1 MASLPPL
8 PTIQASGSRA
18 GRARSTRRRGYH
30 PLVGWLPLATPIF
43 LCLVAPFALG
53 EPAKAGPDPGCEP
66 GTVRLAS
73 HHFLVDGIVLDRL
86 QGHVDTGDNFTVV
99 VALAGCD
106 GVPRRFAMEFQMPPC
121 NSPLRTAVVSVLEGL
136 NSGNVSDDSESALVR
151 DVQAAMACEP
161 FHVAPAV
168 LGAAAA
174 GSVSAVGAAAC
185 VLAWRRRR
193 RT

>member
-1 MASLPPL
+1 MSLPPL
-8 PTIQASGSRA
+8 PAIQASDSRA
-18 GRARSTRRRGYH
+18 RRAPTTRRGRYRTI
-30 PLVGWLPLATPIF
+30 VAWLPLGIGLF
-43 LCLVAPFALG
+43 LSSVF
-53 EPAKAGPDPGCEP
+53 PAAIAESAAAGPDDSCAA
-66 GTVRLAS
+66 GTVRIAS
-73 HHFLVDGIVLDRL
+73 HHFLVDGIVLDHL
-86 QGHVDTGDNFTVV
+86 QGRVAIGDNFTVV

-106 GVPRRFAMEFQMPPC
+106 GVPHRFAMEFEMPPC
-121 NSPLRTAVVSVLEGL
+121 NSPLRKTVVSVLEGL

-161 FHVAPAV
+161 FHVAPTV

-185 VLAWRRRR
+185 VVAWRRRR